1 MDYLSRDPTVYLG
14 HVLRGL
20 AGYTRFLES
29 FVAAGAVL
37 NQADRDYLRQT
48 FAALCRAVD
57 ALQSTPME

>member
-20 AGYTRFLES
+20 AGYVRFLES
-29 FVAAGAVL
+29 FAESGACL

-57 ALQSTPME
+57 ALLATPME